1 MAKKSLLQSSI
12 GRKYAMALSAL
23 FLLIFLT
30 QHLFINLTSIF
41 PDGGKTFNALSH
53 FMGTNI
59 LVQALLQPVLIIGVI
74 FHFVMGFYLEIKDNN
89 ARSQKYK
96 MYKGSAS
103 SSWVSRNMIWSG
115 LVILAFLVLHFID
128 FWFPELNY
136 KYVEMNAP
144 DANRYYEELVH
155 KFESPIRVA
164 AYVISFVFLG
174 MHLMHGF
181 QSAFQ
186 SIGANHE
193 RWTPIIKGFGKAFAI
208 LVPAGFIVIALVH
221 HFSH

>member
-1 MAKKSLLQSSI
+1 MAKQSLISSSV

-30 QHLFINLTSIF
+30 QHLFINMTSLL

-59 LVQALLQPVLIIGVI
+59 VVQALLQPVLAFAVI
-74 FHFVMGFYLEIKDNN
+74 FHFVMGFYLEFKENN
-89 ARSQKYK
+89 ARSYKYK
-96 MYKGSAS
+96 MYKGSKNS
-103 SSWVSRNMIWSG
+103 TWVSRNMIWSG
-115 LVILAFLVLHFID
+115 LVILAFLILHFID
-128 FWFPELNY
+128 FWIPELNY
-136 KYVEMNAP
+136 KYIEMNAP
-144 DANRYYEELVH
+144 DSTRYYEELTH
-155 KFESPIRVA
+155 KFQNPLRVG
-164 AYVISFVFLG
+164 AYVISFVLLG

-181 QSAFQ
+181 QSSFQ

-193 RWTPIIKGFGKAFAI
+193 RWTPVIKGIGKAFAI
-208 LVPAGFIVIALVH
+208 IVPLGFVVIALVH